1 MNIAFVPLRYGSKS
15 IIEKNIREFCGKPLA
30 FWVLSALQKSKSIDL
45 IVVATDSDVIESV
58 VKSFEMEKLILYR
71 RSELSAQDAASTEM
85 VMLEYLNNS
94 QHAPEDI
101 FALFQATSPFTTTKH
116 IDDAVNQYL
125 LKRNDSMIS
134 CTRSK
139 RFFWNDY
146 GYPINYNYLER
157 PRRQDFKG
165 LLMENGAFYI
175 SKVKDILTHKNR
187 ISGQIGF
194 YEMPEYSSIEIDEP
208 EDWIIAERIFENH
221 LRKKGSKIKLFL
233 SDVDGTLT
241 DAGMYYDEHGN
252 ELKKF
257 NTHDGK
263 GFELL
268 RLKGIKTGIITS
280 ESTIINQ
287 KRAEKLKLD
296 YCLQGF
302 SHGGKLKEVCNIIAE
317 ENIDLTE
324 VAYIGDDLN
333 CIDLLSRVGFA
344 ACPKDAQKEV
354 KNLPNIKVLNSRGG
368 RGAVREFI
376 NYLLHGFEQI

>member
-15 IIEKNIREFCGKPLA
+15 IIEKNIKEFCGKPLA
-30 FWVLSALQKSKSIDL
+30 FWVLSALQESNSIDL
-45 IVVATDSDVIESV
+45 IVVATDSDVIESLV
-58 VKSFEMEKLILYR
+58 MSFEMKKISIYR
-71 RSELSAQDAASTEM
+71 RSILSAQDTASTEM

-94 QHAPEDI
+94 PHSPEDI
-101 FALFQATSPFTTTKH
+101 FALFQATSPFTTTSH
-116 IDDAVNQYL
+116 IDDAMNQYL

-139 RFFWNDY
+139 RFFWNDN

-175 SKVKDILTHKNR
+175 SKVKYILTYKNR
-187 ISGQIGF
+187 ISGQIGM
-194 YEMPEYSSIEIDEP
+194 YEMPEYTSIEIDEP
-208 EDWIIAERIFENH
+208 EDWIIAERIFENY
-221 LRKKGSKIKLFL
+221 LRKKVSKIKLFL

-268 RLKGIKTGIITS
+268 KLKGIRTGIITS
-280 ESTIINQ
+280 ETTKINQ

-296 YCLQGF
+296 YCLQGI
-302 SHGGKLKEVCNIIAE
+302 SHGEKLRAVCKIISE

-333 CIDLLSRVGFA
+333 CVDLLSKVGYA

-354 KNLPNIKVLNSRGG
+354 KSLPNIKVLNSRGG